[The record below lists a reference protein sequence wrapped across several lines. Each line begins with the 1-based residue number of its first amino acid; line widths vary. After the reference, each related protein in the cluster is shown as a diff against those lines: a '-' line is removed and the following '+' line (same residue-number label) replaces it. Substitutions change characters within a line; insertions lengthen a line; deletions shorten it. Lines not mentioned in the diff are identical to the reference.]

1 MVVHSR
7 QELIDE
13 AMKLWKQHGSDYR
26 SLLGDYEKLLNQK
39 RDMIKT
45 GRMRKTRLEPI
56 KKSDL
61 KEYPK
66 IRFLDYNDES
76 DARHYLTLLDSKEIA
91 YIIKR
96 IEDEFA
102 NSALTQTLKA
112 RIYDY
117 DYQIRH
123 CDDRRSIY
131 ALNPESCKSSGK
143 HSHRRQLSY
152 TANLNVSEK

>member
-1 MVVHSR
+1 MVAHSR

-26 SLLGDYEKLLNQK
+26 SLLGDYEKLLDQK
-39 RDMIKT
+39 RNLIKT

-61 KEYPK
+61 REYPK
-66 IRFLDYNDES
+66 IRFLDYNDERE
-76 DARHYLTLLDSKEIA
+76 ARYFLTLLDSKEI
-91 YIIKR
+91 ISVIK
-96 IEDEFA
+96 EVENFA

-112 RIYDY
+112 RVYDY

-123 CDDRRSIY
+123 RDDRRSIY
-131 ALNPESCKSSGK
+131 ALDPEACKGSGK